1 MVDAQLVMGD
11 KVHHGGVADVLR
23 HALNHIV
30 QKAAVEC
37 AAVGGQSVRQ
47 FVAAGDQ
54 SLKERGDGVERA
66 LDIADGAAGIPLLE
80 FGDKAVDRLV
90 HNSGDGG
97 VHIGKVVVE
106 QRARA
111 AGSLGHGRYR

>member
-1 MVDAQLVMGD
+1 M
-11 KVHHGGVADVLR
+11 
-23 HALNHIV
+23 
-30 QKAAVEC
+30 
-37 AAVGGQSVRQ
+37 RQ

-54 SLKERGDGVERA
+54 TLKERRDSVERA
-66 LDIADGAAGIPLLE
+66 LDIADGAVGIPLLE
-80 FGDKAVDRLV
+80 LGDKAVDRLV

-106 QRARA
+106 ERART

>member
-1 MVDAQLVMGD
+1 MMGD
-11 KVHHGGVADVLR
+11 KVHHGGVADILR
-23 HALNHIV
+23 HTLDHVV
-30 QKAAVEC
+30 QKAAVER
-37 AAVGGQSVRQ
+37 AAARGERTRQ

-54 SLKERGDGVERA
+54 TLKERGDGVERA
-66 LDIADGAAGIPLLE
+66 LDIAGGAAGVPLLE